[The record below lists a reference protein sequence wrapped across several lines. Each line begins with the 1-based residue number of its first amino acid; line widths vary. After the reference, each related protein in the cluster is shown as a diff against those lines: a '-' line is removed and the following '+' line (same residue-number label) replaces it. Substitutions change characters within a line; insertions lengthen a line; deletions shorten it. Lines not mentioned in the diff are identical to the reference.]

1 MSTKTPLPTVN
12 EKVTESVSRRGL
24 FFLGL
29 FSLSTCKNIT
39 GLPKKRRS
47 SIAFCCLVRPDD
59 RWLFH
64 TWLVNR
70 KQAYLLRQTRLC

>member
-29 FSLSTCKNIT
+29 FSLSTCKKYHGIA
-39 GLPKKRRS
+39 KK
-47 SIAFCCLVRPDD
+47 
-59 RWLFH
+59 
-64 TWLVNR
+64 T
-70 KQAYLLRQTRLC
+70 